1 MAGLAQSGRIGPL
14 WAHARPLESPAMR
27 FVICDVFT
35 DRPLAGNQ
43 LAVFPDAA
51 SVPEQLL
58 QPLAREINFS
68 ETVFV
73 YPPTDPAHTA
83 RMRIFVPMQEISFAG
98 HPVLGTATVLG
109 AERGIDELVLET
121 RRAPVRVRLYDGGGT
136 MEQPLPS
143 VEPYRHTEQLLAALG
158 VERSALPVDRYD
170 NGMPHVYVRVDSV
183 EQLAALRPDLNALV
197 ELPDAFGSGFNVFA
211 GSGSTYTTRMFAPA
225 DGVPE
230 DPATGSAAGP
240 LACHL
245 LRHGVVESGTEITIS
260 QGASVGRPS
269 TLYAVA
275 EGSAEGFTAVRVRGG
290 AVIVAEG
297 RFTLPGG
304 TAP

>member
-1 MAGLAQSGRIGPL
+1 
-14 WAHARPLESPAMR
+14 MR

-43 LAVFPDAA
+43 LAVFPDA
-51 SVPEQLL
+51 STIPGHLL

-73 YPPTDPAHTA
+73 YPPDDPAHTA
-83 RMRIFVPMQEISFAG
+83 RIRIFVPMQEISFAG
-98 HPVLGTATVLG
+98 HPVLGSATVLG
-109 AERGIDELVLET
+109 AERGLDRLVLET
-121 RRAPVRVRLYDGGGT
+121 RRAPVPVRLHDGGGT
-136 MEQPLPS
+136 MEQPLPE
-143 VEPYRHTEQLLAALG
+143 VERYRHADQLLAALG
-158 VERSALPVDRYD
+158 ATSSSLPVDRYD
-170 NGMPHVYVRVDSV
+170 NGMPHVYVRLDTV
-183 EQLAALRPDLNALV
+183 EQLAALRPDMNALQQ
-197 ELPDAFGSGFNVFA
+197 LPDSFGTGFNVFA
-211 GSGSTYTTRMFAPA
+211 GSGTAYTTRMFAPA

-245 LRHGVVESGTEITIS
+245 LRHGVIDSGTEVTIS

-269 TLYAVA
+269 TLYATA
-275 EGSAEGFTAVRVRGG
+275 DGSADAITAVRVRGG

-297 RFTLPGG
+297 SFELPLDRLP
-304 TAP
+304 A

>member
-1 MAGLAQSGRIGPL
+1 
-14 WAHARPLESPAMR
+14 MR

-43 LAVFPDAA
+43 LAVFPDA
-51 SVPEQLL
+51 SDIPEHLL

-73 YPPTDPAHTA
+73 YPPDDPGHTA
-83 RMRIFVPMQEISFAG
+83 RIRIFVPMQEISFAG
-98 HPVLGTATVLG
+98 HPVLGSATVLG
-109 AERGIDELVLET
+109 AERGLDRMVLET
-121 RRAPVRVRLYDGGGT
+121 RRAPVPVRLHDGGGT
-136 MEQPLPS
+136 MEQPLPE
-143 VEPYRHTEQLLAALG
+143 VEPHRHADQLLAALG
-158 VERSALPVDRYD
+158 VERSSLPVDRYD
-170 NGMPHVYVRVDSV
+170 NGMPHVYVRLETV
-183 EQLAALRPDLNALV
+183 EQLAALRPDLNALE
-197 ELPDAFGSGFNVFA
+197 ELPDSFGTGFNVFA
-211 GSGSTYTTRMFAPA
+211 GSGTAYTTRMFAPA

-245 LRHGVVESGTEITIS
+245 LRHGVIEPGTEVTIS

-269 TLYAVA
+269 TLYATA
-275 EGSAEGFTAVRVRGG
+275 EGSPDAITAVRVRGG

-297 RFTLPGG
+297 SFELPLDRVP
-304 TAP
+304 A

>member
-1 MAGLAQSGRIGPL
+1 
-14 WAHARPLESPAMR
+14 MR

-43 LAVFPDAA
+43 LAVFPDA
-51 SVPEQLL
+51 SEIPEHLL

-73 YPPTDPAHTA
+73 YPPADRSHTA

-109 AERGIDELVLET
+109 AERGIDDLVLET
-121 RRAPVRVRLYDGGGT
+121 RRAPVRVRLHNGGGT
-136 MEQPLPS
+136 MEQPLPD
-143 VEPYRHTEQLLAALG
+143 VEPYRHADQLLAAIG
-158 VERSALPVDRYD
+158 ADRSSLPVDRYD
-170 NGMPHVYVRVDSV
+170 NGMPHVYVRLDSV
-183 EQLAALRPDLNALV
+183 EQVAALRPDLNALQ
-197 ELPDAFGSGFNVFA
+197 ELPDAFGTGFNVFA
-211 GSGSTYTTRMFAPA
+211 GSGNDYTNRMFAPA

-245 LRHGVVESGTEITIS
+245 LRHGVIDSGTEITIS

-269 TLYAVA
+269 TLFATA
-275 EGSAEGFTAVRVRGG
+275 EGSREGISAVRVRGG

-297 RFTLPGG
+297 RFSLPSE
-304 TAP
+304 ASS

>member
-1 MAGLAQSGRIGPL
+1 
-14 WAHARPLESPAMR
+14 MR

-43 LAVFPDAA
+43 LAVFPDA
-51 SVPEQLL
+51 SSIPEHLL

-73 YPPTDPAHTA
+73 YPPADPAHTA
-83 RMRIFVPMQEISFAG
+83 RIRIFVPMQEISFAG
-98 HPVLGTATVLG
+98 HPVLGTAMVLG
-109 AERGIDELVLET
+109 AERGLEQLVLET
-121 RRAPVRVRLYDGGGT
+121 RRAPVPVRLHDGGGT
-136 MEQPLPS
+136 MEQPLPGIG
-143 VEPYRHTEQLLAALG
+143 PYRHAGPLLAALG
-158 VERSALPVDRYD
+158 VERSSLPVDRYD
-170 NGMPHVYVRVDSV
+170 NGMPHVYVRLESVDEV
-183 EQLAALRPDLNALV
+183 TALRPDMNALE
-197 ELPDAFGSGFNVFA
+197 ELPDAFGTGFNVFA
-211 GSGSTYTTRMFAPA
+211 GSGTDYMTRMFAPA

-245 LRHGVVESGTEITIS
+245 LRHGMLEPGVEIAIS

-269 TLYAVA
+269 TLYATA
-275 EGSAEGFTAVRVRGG
+275 EGSPARISAVRVRGG

-297 RFTLPGG
+297 RFTLPPE
-304 TAP
+304 TSP